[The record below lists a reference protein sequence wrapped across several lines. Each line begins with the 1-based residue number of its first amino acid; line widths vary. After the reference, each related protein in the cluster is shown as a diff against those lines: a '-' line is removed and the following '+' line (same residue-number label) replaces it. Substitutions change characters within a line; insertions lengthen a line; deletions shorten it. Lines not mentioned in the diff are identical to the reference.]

1 MTVWS
6 TSPATPGRP
15 GRTLRQGDCRSGS
28 RSTRSTSRRTT
39 RRPPTSRRRCTS
51 STTSGPTSTRPPT
64 TAGPCRRASPALPTV
79 ASTHADGGA
88 SGRLYQS
95 TPPAVPVTD
104 LTIKNGDLVVA
115 TQGRAFWV
123 LDDLTPLRLWNDR
136 TAEVDAHLFPT
147 RPSHR
152 VQTEKPDEDDPPKGV
167 GANMPNGVL
176 VHYWLREKPGKDKIV
191 RIEILSGEKV
201 IRSFS
206 SEKKE
211 PEGDLKEQ
219 AEKKELEKDR
229 DKPLEPKAGVNRFLW
244 DMRVFKPTLAPR
256 AVFNEGDKSPPKVGP
271 GTYQVRLTVG
281 GKSFTETAEVKPHPQ
296 GVAAA
301 EDLKAQFDLLAAIRD
316 RLSETH
322 EMVLKVRAAR
332 AQAKELG
339 ERAERLGKGD
349 GLKKRAGALA
359 EKLTAVEL
367 ELTNPEI
374 KADED
379 DLNYE
384 PKLDHDWV
392 NLAGIVASAARTEA

>member
-1 MTVWS
+1 
-6 TSPATPGRP
+6 
-15 GRTLRQGDCRSGS
+15 
-28 RSTRSTSRRTT
+28 
-39 RRPPTSRRRCTS
+39 
-51 STTSGPTSTRPPT
+51 
-64 TAGPCRRASPALPTV
+64 
-79 ASTHADGGA
+79 
-88 SGRLYQS
+88 
-95 TPPAVPVTD
+95 VPVTD

-115 TQGRAFWV
+115 TQGRAFWI
-123 LDDLTPLRLWNDR
+123 LDDLTPLRLWSDR
-136 TAEVDAHLFPT
+136 TAQEDVRLFPT

-176 VHYWLREKPGKDKIV
+176 VHYWLKEKPGKDQVV

-244 DMRVFKPTLAPR
+244 DMRVFKPTLAPK
-256 AVFNEGDKSPPKVGP
+256 AVFNEGEKSPPKVGP
-271 GTYQVRLTVG
+271 GTYRVRLTVG
-281 GKSFTETAEVKPHPQ
+281 GQSFTETAEVKPHPQ
-296 GVAAA
+296 GAATA

-322 EMVLKVRAAR
+322 EAVLKIRDAR
-332 AQAKELG
+332 EQSKEIA

-349 GLKKRAGALA
+349 ALKKRATALA

-374 KADED
+374 KSDED

-392 NLAGIVASAARTEA
+392 NLAGLVASADRKPTAGAVKMYAELKSRMDVIVKEYQALLEKDVADFNHAADEAKLPRVAPAPKIEK